1 MEQEMYVARDLS
13 NDLYLYI
20 GDAPVKDNK
29 EIWTVNLNANCCE
42 LNPNL
47 FPEVK
52 WTDEKPTKVRLKK
65 LSK

>member
-1 MEQEMYVARDLS
+1 MEQEMYVARDKT

-29 EIWTVNLNANCCE
+29 EIWTVNSNANYCE

-47 FPEVK
+47 FQEVK
-52 WTDEKPTKVRLKK
+52 WTDKKPTKVRLEKII
-65 LSK
+65 

>member
-13 NDLYLYI
+13 NDLYQYI

-29 EIWTVNLNANCCE
+29 EFWTVNSNANYCE

-52 WTDEKPTKVRLKK
+52 WTDEKPTKVRLEKII
-65 LSK
+65 

>member
-1 MEQEMYVARDLS
+1 MEQEMYVERDKT

-20 GDAPVKDNK
+20 EKDNK
-29 EIWTVNLNANCCE
+29 EIWTVNLNANYCE

-52 WTDEKPTKVRLKK
+52 WTDEKPTKVRLEKII
-65 LSK
+65 